1 MQILWKGIVFSEFR
15 LNHPKIGRIR
25 IIYIISLYFIGFY
38 RQCLCLD
45 HPAGEKE
52 YEILASLVAGT
63 FEKAKR
69 ED

>member
-25 IIYIISLYFIGFY
+25 IMYFIGFY